1 MTAAPTPAQIAKG
14 ALRRLALTQ
23 QEPTPEN
30 YARAWAEELGQP
42 AAALPERA
50 RPLLDKLAARAT
62 EDTDSRAE
70 LVRSLMQ
77 GQWDDLARALDRSA
91 SQAGTS
97 GQAWAALIERI
108 VRGVERGGRQW
119 TAARKKDSLQRV
131 LDSSRGDVT
140 RLQQRLRQLMAS
152 WDSDTVPDEQA
163 IPSDDPL
170 ADDAAAADPAVA
182 PDLPM
187 PDPQS
192 SASEAPARPPA
203 DAAST
208 ADTPATVEAVNAAD
222 LPAAGPA
229 DAAPV
234 PAPTAAP
241 CPPVEE
247 QHWPQVAASLHGT
260 VASALPPRVA
270 SAAELAAEL
279 GQLADRMAGEG
290 ATPALAQAV
299 HQVCERAR
307 RLFAHRHHL
316 LEQVGALCLELTAG
330 LTELAEEG
338 SWAQGQ
344 AEALRARL
352 QADEGE
358 AGAEGAAFSVRGVR
372 AAGELLARTRAQQQ
386 ALRGERD
393 RARVALKSLIHSLL
407 QQVGELGDETGRF
420 SDNLGRYAAS
430 ITEASSLDALAG
442 VVDAMVQ
449 ESRSVQQRVG
459 QARQQLGEEHAR
471 ASELESRVRELEGEL
486 RRLSDEVATDAL
498 TQVANRRGL
507 MQAFETER
515 ARLERDGRPLAVG
528 LIDIDNFKK
537 LNDTLGHA
545 AGDEAL
551 KSLARL
557 VQQALRP
564 VDHVA
569 RFGGE
574 EFVVLLPGTEV
585 ADAQQVLTRLQ
596 RQLTASLFMHDG
608 KDVFVTFSAGVT
620 AYRPGERIEVALE
633 RADEALYEAKHQGKN
648 RTCVN

>member
-50 RPLLDKLAARAT
+50 RPLLDKLAARASDDAET
-62 EDTDSRAE
+62 RAE

-77 GQWDDLARALDRSA
+77 GQWDELARTLDRSA
-91 SQAGTS
+91 SQAGAA
-97 GQAWAALIERI
+97 GQAWAAMIERI

-119 TAARKKDSLQRV
+119 TSARKKDSLQRV
-131 LDSSRGDVT
+131 LDGSRGDVS

-152 WDSDTVPDEQA
+152 WDSDTVPDELA
-163 IPSDDPL
+163 MPSDDPL
-170 ADDAAAADPAVA
+170 ADEAAADRAGA

-187 PDPQS
+187 ADPPS
-192 SASEAPARPPA
+192 SAARAPAQPPA
-203 DAAST
+203 DAAAS
-208 ADTPATVEAVNAAD
+208 ADTPAAPEAVSAAD
-222 LPAAGPA
+222 LPAADTS
-229 DAAPV
+229 DAV
-234 PAPTAAP
+234 PALVATPTAAP

-247 QHWPQVAASLHGT
+247 QHWPQVTASLHGA
-260 VASALPPRVA
+260 VAAALPPSVA

-279 GQLADRMAGEG
+279 GQLADRLAAEG

-352 QADEGE
+352 QADEADADGH
-358 AGAEGAAFSVRGVR
+358 AFSVRGVR

-420 SDNLGRYAAS
+420 SDNLGRYAAT
-430 ITEASSLDALAG
+430 INEASSLDALAG

-449 ESRSVQQRVG
+449 ESRAVQQRVG
-459 QARQQLGEEHAR
+459 RARQQLGEEHAR

-507 MQAFETER
+507 MQAFDTER

-574 EFVVLLPGTEV
+574 EFVVLLPDTEV
-585 ADAQQVLTRLQ
+585 AEAQQVLTRLQ

-608 KDVFVTFSAGVT
+608 QDVFVTFSAGVT

-633 RADEALYEAKHQGKN
+633 RADEALYEAKHAGKN
-648 RTCVN
+648 RTCAH

>member
-1 MTAAPTPAQIAKG
+1 MTPAPTPAQIAKG

-23 QEPTPEN
+23 QEPTPDN

-42 AAALPERA
+42 VAALPERV
-50 RPLLDKLAARAT
+50 RPLLDKLAARAS
-62 EDTDSRAE
+62 EDPEHRGE

-77 GQWDDLARALDRSA
+77 GQWDDLARVLDRSA
-91 SQAGTS
+91 AQGGAA

-131 LDSSRGDVT
+131 LDSSRGDVS

-152 WDSDTVPDEQA
+152 WDSDTLPEEPADPTEAADQA
-163 IPSDDPL
+163 
-170 ADDAAAADPAVA
+170 ADQAAPVDAAEAMAAA
-182 PDLPM
+182 PV
-187 PDPQS
+187 
-192 SASEAPARPPA
+192 PPA
-203 DAAST
+203 DADET
-208 ADTPATVEAVNAAD
+208 ATSQGLQPVPAQDDAPDRRSQPEAA
-222 LPAAGPA
+222 PAAGMPPE
-229 DAAPV
+229 DAPM
-234 PAPTAAP
+234 P
-241 CPPVEE
+241 CPPAEAH
-247 QHWPQVAASLHGT
+247 QWPQVAGSLHGA
-260 VASALPPRVA
+260 VAAALPPGVA

-279 GQLADRMAGEG
+279 GQLADRMAEEG
-290 ATPALAQAV
+290 ATPELAQSV

-352 QADEGE
+352 QTEDPETD
-358 AGAEGAAFSVRGVR
+358 GASFSVRGVR

-420 SDNLGRYAAS
+420 SDNLGRYAES
-430 ITEASSLDALAG
+430 INEASSLDALAG

-449 ESRSVQQRVG
+449 ESRAVQQRVG

-471 ASELESRVRELEGEL
+471 ASELESRVRELETEL

-507 MQAFETER
+507 MQAFDTER

-551 KSLARL
+551 KALARQ

-574 EFVVLLPGTEV
+574 EFVVLLPDTAV

-620 AYRPGERIEVALE
+620 AYRPGERIEAALE
-633 RADEALYEAKHQGKN
+633 RADEALYEAKHAGKN

>member
-1 MTAAPTPAQIAKG
+1 ME
-14 ALRRLALTQ
+14 RRVDHV
-23 QEPTPEN
+23 
-30 YARAWAEELGQP
+30 AE
-42 AAALPERA
+42 
-50 RPLLDKLAARAT
+50 
-62 EDTDSRAE
+62 
-70 LVRSLMQ
+70 V
-77 GQWDDLARALDRSA
+77 
-91 SQAGTS
+91 
-97 GQAWAALIERI
+97 
-108 VRGVERGGRQW
+108 
-119 TAARKKDSLQRV
+119 
-131 LDSSRGDVT
+131 
-140 RLQQRLRQLMAS
+140 
-152 WDSDTVPDEQA
+152 
-163 IPSDDPL
+163 
-170 ADDAAAADPAVA
+170 
-182 PDLPM
+182 
-187 PDPQS
+187 
-192 SASEAPARPPA
+192 
-203 DAAST
+203 
-208 ADTPATVEAVNAAD
+208 
-222 LPAAGPA
+222 AAGLDGP
-229 DAAPV
+229 
-234 PAPTAAP
+234 
-241 CPPVEE
+241 
-247 QHWPQVAASLHGT
+247 G
-260 VASALPPRVA
+260 
-270 SAAELAAEL
+270 
-279 GQLADRMAGEG
+279 
-290 ATPALAQAV
+290 
-299 HQVCERAR
+299 
-307 RLFAHRHHL
+307 
-316 LEQVGALCLELTAG
+316 
-330 LTELAEEG
+330 
-338 SWAQGQ
+338 
-344 AEALRARL
+344 LRAV
-352 QADEGE
+352 EGE

-420 SDNLGRYAAS
+420 SDNLGRYAES

-449 ESRSVQQRVG
+449 ESRAVQQRVG

>member
-1 MTAAPTPAQIAKG
+1 M
-14 ALRRLALTQ
+14 
-23 QEPTPEN
+23 
-30 YARAWAEELGQP
+30 
-42 AAALPERA
+42 
-50 RPLLDKLAARAT
+50 
-62 EDTDSRAE
+62 
-70 LVRSLMQ
+70 
-77 GQWDDLARALDRSA
+77 
-91 SQAGTS
+91 
-97 GQAWAALIERI
+97 
-108 VRGVERGGRQW
+108 
-119 TAARKKDSLQRV
+119 
-131 LDSSRGDVT
+131 
-140 RLQQRLRQLMAS
+140 
-152 WDSDTVPDEQA
+152 
-163 IPSDDPL
+163 
-170 ADDAAAADPAVA
+170 
-182 PDLPM
+182 
-187 PDPQS
+187 
-192 SASEAPARPPA
+192 
-203 DAAST
+203 
-208 ADTPATVEAVNAAD
+208 
-222 LPAAGPA
+222 
-229 DAAPV
+229 
-234 PAPTAAP
+234 
-241 CPPVEE
+241 
-247 QHWPQVAASLHGT
+247 
-260 VASALPPRVA
+260 
-270 SAAELAAEL
+270 
-279 GQLADRMAGEG
+279 
-290 ATPALAQAV
+290 
-299 HQVCERAR
+299 
-307 RLFAHRHHL
+307 
-316 LEQVGALCLELTAG
+316 GALCLELTAG

-352 QADEGE
+352 QADEADADGN
-358 AGAEGAAFSVRGVR
+358 AFSVRGVR

-420 SDNLGRYAAS
+420 SDNLGRYAAT
-430 ITEASSLDALAG
+430 INEASSLDALAG

-449 ESRSVQQRVG
+449 ESRAVQQRVG
-459 QARQQLGEEHAR
+459 RARQQLGEEHAR

-507 MQAFETER
+507 MQAFDTER

-574 EFVVLLPGTEV
+574 EFVVLLPDTEV
-585 ADAQQVLTRLQ
+585 AEAQQVLTRLQ

-608 KDVFVTFSAGVT
+608 QDVFVTFSAGVT

-633 RADEALYEAKHQGKN
+633 RADEALYEAKHAGKN
-648 RTCVN
+648 RTCAH

>member
-50 RPLLDKLAARAT
+50 RPLLDKLAARASDDAET
-62 EDTDSRAE
+62 RAE

-77 GQWDDLARALDRSA
+77 GQWDELARTLDRSA
-91 SQAGTS
+91 SQAGAS

-131 LDSSRGDVT
+131 LDGSRGDVS

-152 WDSDTVPDEQA
+152 WDSDTVPDELA
-163 IPSDDPL
+163 MPSDDPL
-170 ADDAAAADPAVA
+170 ADEAAADRAGA

-187 PDPQS
+187 ADPPS
-192 SASEAPARPPA
+192 SAARAPAQPPA
-203 DAAST
+203 DAAAS
-208 ADTPATVEAVNAAD
+208 ADTPAAPEAVSAAD
-222 LPAAGPA
+222 LPAADTS
-229 DAAPV
+229 DAV
-234 PAPTAAP
+234 PALVATPTAAP

-247 QHWPQVAASLHGT
+247 QHWPQLTASLHGT
-260 VASALPPRVA
+260 VAAALPPSVA

-279 GQLADRMAGEG
+279 GQLADRMAAEG

-352 QADEGE
+352 QADEADADGH
-358 AGAEGAAFSVRGVR
+358 AFSVRGVR

-420 SDNLGRYAAS
+420 SDNLGRYAAT
-430 ITEASSLDALAG
+430 INEASSLDALAG

-449 ESRSVQQRVG
+449 ESRAVQQRVG
-459 QARQQLGEEHAR
+459 RARQQLGEEHAR

-507 MQAFETER
+507 MQAFDTER

-574 EFVVLLPGTEV
+574 EFVVLLPDTEV
-585 ADAQQVLTRLQ
+585 AEAQQVLTRLQ

-608 KDVFVTFSAGVT
+608 QDVFVTFSAGVT

-633 RADEALYEAKHQGKN
+633 RADEALYEAKHAGKN
-648 RTCVN
+648 RTCAH

>member
-50 RPLLDKLAARAT
+50 RPLLDKLAARASDDAET
-62 EDTDSRAE
+62 RAE

-77 GQWDDLARALDRSA
+77 GQWDELARTLDRSA
-91 SQAGTS
+91 SQAGAA
-97 GQAWAALIERI
+97 GQAWAAMIERI

-131 LDSSRGDVT
+131 LDGSRGDVS

-152 WDSDTVPDEQA
+152 WDSDTVPDELA
-163 IPSDDPL
+163 MPSDDPL
-170 ADDAAAADPAVA
+170 ADEAAADRAGA

-187 PDPQS
+187 ADPPS
-192 SASEAPARPPA
+192 SAARAPAQPPA
-203 DAAST
+203 DAAAS
-208 ADTPATVEAVNAAD
+208 ADTPAAPEAVSAAH
-222 LPAAGPA
+222 LPAADTS
-229 DAAPV
+229 DAV
-234 PAPTAAP
+234 PALVATPTAAP

-247 QHWPQVAASLHGT
+247 QHWPQLTASLHGT
-260 VASALPPRVA
+260 VAAALPPSVA

-279 GQLADRMAGEG
+279 GQLADRLAAEG

-352 QADEGE
+352 QADEADADGN
-358 AGAEGAAFSVRGVR
+358 AFSVRGVR

-420 SDNLGRYAAS
+420 SDNLGRYAAT
-430 ITEASSLDALAG
+430 INEASSLDALAG

-449 ESRSVQQRVG
+449 ESRAVQQRVG
-459 QARQQLGEEHAR
+459 RARQQLGEEHAR

-507 MQAFETER
+507 MQAFDTER

-574 EFVVLLPGTEV
+574 EFVVLLPDTEV
-585 ADAQQVLTRLQ
+585 AEAQQVLTRLQ

-608 KDVFVTFSAGVT
+608 QDVFVTFSAGVT

-633 RADEALYEAKHQGKN
+633 RADEALYEAKHAGKN
-648 RTCVN
+648 RTCAH

>member
-50 RPLLDKLAARAT
+50 RPLLDKLAARASDDAET
-62 EDTDSRAE
+62 RAE

-77 GQWDDLARALDRSA
+77 GQWDELARTLDRSA
-91 SQAGTS
+91 SQAGAA
-97 GQAWAALIERI
+97 GQAWAAMIERI

-131 LDSSRGDVT
+131 LDGSRGDVS

-152 WDSDTVPDEQA
+152 WDSDTVPDELA
-163 IPSDDPL
+163 MPSDDPL
-170 ADDAAAADPAVA
+170 ADEAAADRAGA

-187 PDPQS
+187 ADPPS
-192 SASEAPARPPA
+192 SAARAPAQPPA
-203 DAAST
+203 DAAAS
-208 ADTPATVEAVNAAD
+208 ADTPAAPEAVSAAD
-222 LPAAGPA
+222 LPAADTS
-229 DAAPV
+229 DAV
-234 PAPTAAP
+234 PALVATPTAAP

-247 QHWPQVAASLHGT
+247 QHWPQVTASLHGA
-260 VASALPPRVA
+260 VAAALPPSVA

-279 GQLADRMAGEG
+279 GQLADRLAAEG

-352 QADEGE
+352 QADEADADGH
-358 AGAEGAAFSVRGVR
+358 AFSVRGVR

-420 SDNLGRYAAS
+420 SDNLGRYAAT
-430 ITEASSLDALAG
+430 INEASSLDALAG

-449 ESRSVQQRVG
+449 ESRAVQQRVG
-459 QARQQLGEEHAR
+459 RARQQLGEEHAR

-507 MQAFETER
+507 MQAFDTER

-574 EFVVLLPGTEV
+574 EFVVLLPDTEV
-585 ADAQQVLTRLQ
+585 AEAQQVLTRLQ

-608 KDVFVTFSAGVT
+608 QDVFVTFSAGVT

-633 RADEALYEAKHQGKN
+633 RADEALYEAKHAGKN
-648 RTCVN
+648 RTCAH

>member
-50 RPLLDKLAARAT
+50 RPLLDKLAARASDDAET
-62 EDTDSRAE
+62 RAE

-77 GQWDDLARALDRSA
+77 GQWDELARTLDRSA
-91 SQAGTS
+91 SQAGAS

-131 LDSSRGDVT
+131 LDGSRGDVS

-152 WDSDTVPDEQA
+152 WDSDTVPDELA

-170 ADDAAAADPAVA
+170 ADEAAADRAGA

-187 PDPQS
+187 ADPPS
-192 SASEAPARPPA
+192 SAAEAPAQPPA
-203 DAAST
+203 DAAAS
-208 ADTPATVEAVNAAD
+208 ADTPAAVEAVSVAD
-222 LPAAGPA
+222 LPAADTS
-229 DAAPV
+229 DAV
-234 PAPTAAP
+234 PALVATPTAAP

-247 QHWPQVAASLHGT
+247 QHWPQVTASLHGA
-260 VASALPPRVA
+260 VAAALPPSVA

-279 GQLADRMAGEG
+279 GQVADRMADEG

-352 QADEGE
+352 QADEADADGH
-358 AGAEGAAFSVRGVR
+358 AFSVRGVR

-420 SDNLGRYAAS
+420 SDNLGRYAAT
-430 ITEASSLDALAG
+430 INEASSLDALAG

-449 ESRSVQQRVG
+449 ESRAVQQRVG
-459 QARQQLGEEHAR
+459 RARQQLGEEHAR

-507 MQAFETER
+507 MQAFDTER

-574 EFVVLLPGTEV
+574 EFVVLLPDTEV
-585 ADAQQVLTRLQ
+585 AEAQQVLTRLQ

-608 KDVFVTFSAGVT
+608 QDVFVTFSAGVT

-633 RADEALYEAKHQGKN
+633 RADEALYEAKHAGKN
-648 RTCVN
+648 RTCAH

>member
-50 RPLLDKLAARAT
+50 RPLLDKLAARASDDAET
-62 EDTDSRAE
+62 RAE

-77 GQWDDLARALDRSA
+77 GQWDELARTLDRSA
-91 SQAGTS
+91 SQAGAS

-119 TAARKKDSLQRV
+119 TSARKKDSLQRV
-131 LDSSRGDVT
+131 LDGSRGDVS

-152 WDSDTVPDEQA
+152 WDSDTVPDELA
-163 IPSDDPL
+163 MPSDDPL
-170 ADDAAAADPAVA
+170 ADEAAADRAGA

-187 PDPQS
+187 ADPPS
-192 SASEAPARPPA
+192 SAARAPAQPPA
-203 DAAST
+203 DAAAS
-208 ADTPATVEAVNAAD
+208 ADTPAAPEAVSAAD
-222 LPAAGPA
+222 LPAADTS
-229 DAAPV
+229 DAV
-234 PAPTAAP
+234 PALVATPTAAP

-247 QHWPQVAASLHGT
+247 QHWPQVTASLHGA
-260 VASALPPRVA
+260 VAAALPPSVA

-279 GQLADRMAGEG
+279 GQLADRMAAEG

-352 QADEGE
+352 QADEADADGH
-358 AGAEGAAFSVRGVR
+358 AFSVRGVR

-420 SDNLGRYAAS
+420 SDNLGRYAAT
-430 ITEASSLDALAG
+430 INEASSLDALAG

-449 ESRSVQQRVG
+449 ESRAVQQRVG
-459 QARQQLGEEHAR
+459 RARQQLGEEHAR

-507 MQAFETER
+507 MQAFDTER

-574 EFVVLLPGTEV
+574 EFVVLLPDTEV
-585 ADAQQVLTRLQ
+585 AEAQQVLTRLQ

-608 KDVFVTFSAGVT
+608 QDVFVTFSAGVT

-633 RADEALYEAKHQGKN
+633 RADEALYEAKHAGKN
-648 RTCVN
+648 RTCAH